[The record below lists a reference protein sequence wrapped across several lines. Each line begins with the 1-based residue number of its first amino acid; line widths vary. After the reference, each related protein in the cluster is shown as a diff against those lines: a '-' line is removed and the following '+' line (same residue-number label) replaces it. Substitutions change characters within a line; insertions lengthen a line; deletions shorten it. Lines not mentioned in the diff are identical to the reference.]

1 METARGPQLPPEALL
16 DVLDWLQVAVEYL
29 PEEGDVGDGQ
39 PQGVD
44 VGEPLLI
51 GEGGQWARVSLV
63 LQMQSLYLNS

>member
-1 METARGPQLPPEALL
+1 METARGPELPPEALL
-16 DVLDWLQVAVEYL
+16 DVLDWLQVAVVYL

-51 GEGGQWARVSLV
+51 GEGGHVSP
-63 LQMQSLYLNS
+63 